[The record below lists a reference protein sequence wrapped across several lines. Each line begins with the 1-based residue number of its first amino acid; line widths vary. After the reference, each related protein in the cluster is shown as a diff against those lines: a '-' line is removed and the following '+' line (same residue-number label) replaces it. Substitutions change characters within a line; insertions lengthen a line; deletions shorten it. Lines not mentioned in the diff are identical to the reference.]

1 MQNDRKKKREW
12 SSWGGGDVPCIF
24 RCEWTTTEATYDIGK
39 STLCNFCIIDVNDAY
54 NRCHVILIL
63 MLRYHMLDANL
74 NVKMKANRKLT
85 NIRIE
90 LSQVQV
96 CILKM
101 SSPVGF
107 AMFIT
112 PTQEGHPLYIQVL
125 TYSYKHE
132 GLTSNLFGIVIDHV
146 IQIHNNQV

>member
-1 MQNDRKKKREW
+1 MLKWKLIENW
-12 SSWGGGDVPCIF
+12 L
-24 RCEWTTTEATYDIGK
+24 
-39 STLCNFCIIDVNDAY
+39 TLG
-54 NRCHVILIL
+54 
-63 MLRYHMLDANL
+63 L
-74 NVKMKANRKLT
+74 NW
-85 NIRIE
+85 
-90 LSQVQV
+90 VQV

-107 AMFIT
+107 AMLIT

-132 GLTSNLFGIVIDHV
+132 GLTSNLFGIVIDYV